1 MRIPIIVLLIALINS
16 CTDQP
21 DVSGSLSFIG
31 VHGVLTPKLKNQE
44 LYLSRA
50 VNLDQF
56 DEYAPDT
63 IATQLSGAY
72 VTIEYND
79 QTVVF
84 TEISPGYYVDTAG
97 VLQVIPGQTYTL
109 DVHSAAN
116 ERLTAVT
123 TVPGVPTLLPNSLI
137 DTLRVNIEIDTVS
150 CGPGCTFQNTIISK
164 HPVLF
169 EWTGSQSA
177 GSYLF
182 RMGKDTAYIID
193 HEYGDET
200 WTDFRILTSRS
211 YILSPAIT
219 LFETGEPYAENY
231 TWSVYPVQG
240 DNVVEMDI
248 EIQISSFDKSFT
260 DWVFKVGSNI
270 SGGYGFF
277 GSMSYY
283 KRPLYVIQ
291 TSNVVN

>member
-31 VHGVLTPKLKNQE
+31 VHGVLTPVLKNQE

-109 DVHSAAN
+109 NVHSTAN

-123 TVPGVPTLLPNSLI
+123 TVPGVPVLLPNSLI

-150 CGPGCTFQNTIISK
+150 CGPGCTTQITSIRK
-164 HPVLF
+164 QHVLF
-169 EWTGSQSA
+169 EWSRVQSA

-182 RMGKDTAYIID
+182 QMGKDTAYIID
-193 HEYGDET
+193 HNSGNDIRT
-200 WTDFRILTSRS
+200 NFILLTSRS
-211 YILSPAIT
+211 YILNPSIT
-219 LFETGEPYAENY
+219 LFEVGDFYTKNY
-231 TWSVYPVQG
+231 TWWGYGVNS

-248 EIQISSFDKSFT
+248 EIQINSFDKSLT
-260 DWVFKVGSNI
+260 DWIFKVGSNI

-291 TSNVVN
+291 TSKVVN